1 MRRSRLR
8 SKHPEPPAL
17 DAEGFAEVV
26 DMIKSSRGR
35 ALAAVNTELVDLYWR
50 VGAYIAR
57 KIETADWGEGVV
69 EQLARYIQRQQPG
82 LKGFTRAN
90 LFRMR
95 QFYETYRHDQKV
107 APLVRQLPWSHNLII
122 LGESKRPE
130 EREFYVRLA
139 IREQWSKRELERQ
152 LQTAAFERTI
162 LGPPKVSPA
171 VRQNHPDAATI
182 FKDSYVVE
190 FLDLPRDHSEG
201 DLHRG
206 LVSRLKNFLIELG
219 RDFCFV
225 GSEYQLQVGKRDFSL
240 DLLFFHRGLCCLC
253 AIELKVGPFEPEH
266 LGKLE
271 FYLEALDRN
280 VRKAHEGPSIGILLC
295 ASKDNEVVEYALSRS
310 LSPTLIAQ
318 YQTHLPEKR
327 LLRAKLHEFYE
338 MTESSALADSHGR
351 ASKRKAA
358 RPARIKGRRSGRQ
371 TRKLHKRRHQL

>member
-26 DMIKSSRGR
+26 EMIKTSRGR

-57 KIETADWGEGVV
+57 KIETAAWGEGVV

-82 LKGFTRAN
+82 MKGFTRAN

-338 MTESSALADSHGR
+338 MTESTALADSHGR

-371 TRKLHKRRHQL
+371 TRKLHKRRHPL